1 MMPAEAV
8 DFSKVVKTYDTFR
21 ALDELS
27 FSIHEGELYGLIG
40 PNGAG
45 KTTAIKVLTGLRKA
59 TSGKVEVLGYAPQ
72 DPAVRPLVGYMP
84 QETALYLD
92 LSVRE
97 NLELFGR
104 LYDIESQAL
113 GGRIEEL
120 LAFVNLSDWADKVIT
135 ELSGGM
141 QHRAS
146 LAAALLPNPKL
157 IVLDEPTVGVDPEL
171 RATFWQRFADMQNE
185 GTTILITTHYMDE
198 AMRCERVGL
207 VNHGKLIAEG
217 KPEELIRKAG
227 VKTLEDAFLKLAGR
241 KQEVVK

>member
-1 MMPAEAV
+1 MPAEAV
-8 DFSKVVKTYDTFR
+8 AFSKVVKTYDTFR

-59 TSGKVEVLGYAPQ
+59 TSGKATVLGYGPQ
-72 DPAVRPLVGYMP
+72 DSAVRPLVGYMP

-92 LSVRE
+92 ISVRE

-104 LYDIESQAL
+104 MYDIDKKAL
-113 GGRIEEL
+113 GARIDEL
-120 LAFVNLSDWADKVIT
+120 LEFVSLSDWADKIIT

-146 LAAALLPNPKL
+146 LAAA
-157 IVLDEPTVGVDPEL
+157 
-171 RATFWQRFADMQNE
+171 
-185 GTTILITTHYMDE
+185 
-198 AMRCERVGL
+198 
-207 VNHGKLIAEG
+207 
-217 KPEELIRKAG
+217 
-227 VKTLEDAFLKLAGR
+227 
-241 KQEVVK
+241 